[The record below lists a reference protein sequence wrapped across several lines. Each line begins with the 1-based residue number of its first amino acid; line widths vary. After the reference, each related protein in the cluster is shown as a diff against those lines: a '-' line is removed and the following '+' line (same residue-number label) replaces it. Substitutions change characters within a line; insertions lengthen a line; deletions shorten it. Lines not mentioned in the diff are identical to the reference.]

1 MAVAEDVTDHAV
13 KSGYRHVDSAVAYR
27 NEEPTAKGMLRS
39 GVPREQLFFTSKV
52 GPGRGYEDA
61 KKGIDE
67 TLKKTGLNYV
77 DLYILHAPY
86 GGRETRIGG
95 WQALVEAVNEGKVRS
110 IGVSNYG
117 VHHLEELEQWQ
128 KVSSQ
133 PTPFN
138 RACDLHSHYISPQ
151 GQPADKAGILSVN
164 QIELHPWL
172 ARPDI
177 VAWCKQRDIIL
188 EAYSPLIRATRMDEP
203 ALQSLASKH
212 GKTPG
217 QILLRW
223 GLQQGFVIL
232 PKSVTL
238 SRIEENRDI
247 FDFELDEEDLALL
260 KTGEYKPCTWDP
272 TVEPLE
278 A

>member
-1 MAVAEDVTDHAV
+1 
-13 KSGYRHVDSAVAYR
+13 
-27 NEEPTAKGMLRS
+27 
-39 GVPREQLFFTSKV
+39 
-52 GPGRGYEDA
+52 
-61 KKGIDE
+61 
-67 TLKKTGLNYV
+67 
-77 DLYILHAPY
+77 
-86 GGRETRIGG
+86 
-95 WQALVEAVNEGKVRS
+95 
-110 IGVSNYG
+110 
-117 VHHLEELEQWQ
+117 
-128 KVSSQ
+128 
-133 PTPFN
+133 
-138 RACDLHSHYISPQ
+138 
-151 GQPADKAGILSVN
+151 LSVN

-203 ALQSLASKH
+203 VLKSLASKH

-217 QILLRW
+217 QVLLRW

-247 FDFELDEEDLALL
+247 FDFELDEEDLASL

-272 TVEPLE
+272 TVEPLK